1 MTALVGAAGLLVGV
15 LGGAGIRWLL
25 ARLRRGTVVRPGP
38 VEATAAVVTAIG
50 AVVSWPGPFVVLVLW
65 CGLLGVAAGT
75 VDVCH
80 HRLPD
85 ALTLPA
91 IPVTCAIAAGT
102 WWAAADSASVV
113 RAVTAGVVLGVV
125 FAAPALLAPGA
136 MGWGDVKLSVAL
148 GIATGLLGWET
159 VLTAVTLAFVTA
171 AVVAVGGIAAGRW
184 TTRTAL
190 PFGPF
195 LLFGGWAAV
204 LLAVA

>member
-1 MTALVGAAGLLVGV
+1 MTVLVGAAGLLVGA
-15 LGGAGIRWLL
+15 LGGRGIRWLL

-75 VDVCH
+75 VDVRH

-85 ALTLPA
+85 ALTIPA
-91 IPVTCAIAAGT
+91 IPVTLAITAGT
-102 WWAAADSASVV
+102 YWAAPDSGSLV
-113 RAVTAGVVLGVV
+113 RAPLAGVLVGVV
-125 FAAPALLAPGA
+125 FAAPALLATGA
-136 MGWGDVKLSVAL
+136 MGWGDVKLSVSL
-148 GIATGLLGWET
+148 GVATGLLGWET
-159 VLTAVTLAFVTA
+159 VLTAVASAFLTA
-171 AVVAVGGIAAGRW
+171 AVVALGGIAAGRW

-204 LLAVA
+204 LLAVG